1 NHVYPS
7 TTHRVV
13 NPPNENAR
21 KPRYSV
27 PFFLHPNPD
36 VMLDPLDSCITPD
49 NPRRYDTSISSHE
62 YLLQRLREIK
72 LI

>member
-1 NHVYPS
+1 
-7 TTHRVV
+7 VV
-13 NPPNENAR
+13 NPQNENAR

-36 VMLDPLDSCITPD
+36 VVLDPLPGCITPD
-49 NPRRYDTSISSHE
+49 NPSRYDTSLTSHE
-62 YLLQRLREIK
+62 YLMQRLREIK